1 MNLVFDIDDDDYI
14 SVTIA
19 ADAAEDELELHNLAQ
34 RLMVRSPGAN
44 IVARAKSGAFNHL
57 SEEQYN
63 TYLRKIKTIEKF
75 FTYDLNGSAPIRQ
88 RKTNIFLLLERLINT
103 YVNLENEEGG
113 FDDE

>member
-1 MNLVFDIDDDDYI
+1 MNLVFDIDDDDYV

-44 IVARAKSGAFNHL
+44 IVARAKRGAFNHL
-57 SEEQYN
+57 SEEQYS

-75 FTYDLNGSAPIRQ
+75 FTYDLNGNAPLRA

-103 YVNLENEEGG
+103 YINMDDDEGG

>member
-1 MNLVFDIDDDDYI
+1 MNLIFDIDDDDYV

-19 ADAAEDELELHNLAQ
+19 ADTSEDELELHNLAQ
-34 RLMVRSPGAN
+34 RLFVRSPGAN

-75 FTYDLNGSAPIRQ
+75 FTYDLNLSAPIRQ

-103 YVNLENEEGG
+103 YINMEDEEGG
-113 FDDE
+113 FNVE